1 MQAIA
6 LEEAETKIRQVT
18 KDEYFKQT
26 PKAAIDRKVAAIVR
40 EAEKQIKIPALAEAA
55 RRSLLRF
62 YDSQYRELRRS
73 FGWQLATLS
82 AIFLLQGR
90 TLSGREIKPTA
101 AQKAQAV
108 QTLMR
113 HGYTPPRAADA
124 PTGEDRTESRAP
136 RAETPQANGAGSG
149 TDGTFTDGGDVY
161 EGSRLLGS
169 PMKKYMQSYMRD
181 NVKPA
186 LDRLVGQQARDPDD
200 VTGRNTLRNRA
211 EMEVRYQDHLDQIGN
226 FKAGGV
232 KLVIASAH
240 ADCSDRCRPW
250 QGRVYSLDGTRG
262 TTDDGR
268 AYVPL
273 EEATDVFYTTK
284 AGKTYKNGLLGFNC
298 RHYLVEYKKGYRF
311 PKPNAEAERREYAIT
326 IEQRRL
332 EREVRKWRTVA
343 VESKDIDRER
353 YSEAKKRAT
362 AANNAYIAFSKQHDR
377 AYYPSRTKLI

>member
-1 MQAIA
+1 M
-6 LEEAETKIRQVT
+6 T

-26 PKAAIDRKVAAIVR
+26 PKAAIDRKVAAIIR

-101 AQKAQAV
+101 AQKAQAA
-108 QTLMR
+108 QTLIR
-113 HGYTPPRAADA
+113 HGYTPPRAAGA
-124 PTGEDRTESRAP
+124 PTGEDRTEIRAP
-136 RAETPQANGAGSG
+136 RAESMQ
-149 TDGTFTDGGDVY
+149 TDGTGISADGAFTDGGDVY
-161 EGSRLLGS
+161 EGSRILGS
-169 PMKKYMQSYMRD
+169 PMKKYMQNYMRD

-226 FKAGGV
+226 FKASGV

-326 IEQRRL
+326 QTQRRM
-332 EREVRKWRTVA
+332 EAAVRKWRVTA
-343 VESKDIDRER
+343 DMCRNISPEW
-353 YSEAKKRAT
+353 YSYARKNAI
-362 AANNAYIAFSKQHDR
+362 AANNAYIEFSKQHDR

>member
-1 MQAIA
+1 M
-6 LEEAETKIRQVT
+6 EEAETKIRKVT
-18 KDEYFKQT
+18 KDEYFRQT
-26 PKAAIDRKVAAIVR
+26 PKTAIDRKVAAIVR
-40 EAEKQIKIPALAEAA
+40 EAEQKIKIPALASAA
-55 RRSLLRF
+55 RRSLWRF
-62 YDSQYRELRRS
+62 YNEQYATLRRS

-90 TLSGREIKPTA
+90 TLTGREISPTA
-101 AQKAQAV
+101 AQREQAV
-108 QTLMR
+108 KTLGQ
-113 HGYTPPRAADA
+113 HGFTAQEGAD
-124 PTGEDRTESRAP
+124 GEIWK
-136 RAETPQANGAGSG
+136 
-149 TDGTFTDGGDVY
+149 
-161 EGSRLLGS
+161 GSRNLGNA
-169 PMKKYMQSYMRD
+169 MQKFMRDYMRD

-186 LDRLVGQQARDPDD
+186 LDRLIGQQARDPDD

-211 EMEVRYQDHLDQIGN
+211 EMEVRYNAHLEQIAD
-226 FKAGGV
+226 FRARGV
-232 KLVIASAH
+232 RLVIASTH
-240 ADCSDRCRPW
+240 ADCSERCRPW

-262 TTDDGR
+262 RTDDGR

-353 YSEAKKRAT
+353 YLEEKKRAT
-362 AANNAYIAFSKQHDR
+362 VANNAYIEFSKQHDR